1 MKKSLKKFDKT
12 KKSPYLCKTNKI
24 NHYLKKENMAN
35 LFAKAKKSA
44 PAKTTKAKDEKV
56 RIAIED
62 KTFFDKI
69 EKLEVLQDQMKV
81 AKAKADM
88 ISDELRDLG
97 KSEWAKLYDQTGK
110 NPGSVMLEQVNAED
124 VAQLMF
130 IPTDKYITITPERAE
145 ELQETYGAE
154 IVEEETT
161 FSFDSAMIE
170 KYGEILSRLIEESD
184 EIKDADKEKIIKAT
198 TKYSVAKGT
207 IDKFATYGDVNE
219 VMDAVKPVVALKNV
233 EIIKG

>member
-1 MKKSLKKFDKT
+1 
-12 KKSPYLCKTNKI
+12 
-24 NHYLKKENMAN
+24 MAN

-161 FSFDSAMIE
+161 FSFDAAMIE

-184 EIKDADKEKIIKAT
+184 EIKDTDKEKIIKAT

>member
-1 MKKSLKKFDKT
+1 
-12 KKSPYLCKTNKI
+12 
-24 NHYLKKENMAN
+24 MAN

-44 PAKTTKAKDEKV
+44 PAKPSKGKEEKV
-56 RIAIED
+56 RLVVED
-62 KTFFDKI
+62 PTFFSKV
-69 EKLEVLQDQMKV
+69 EKLEALNDQMKA

-88 ISDELRDLG
+88 ISDELRDVA
-97 KSEWAKLYDQTGK
+97 KTEWLNQYERTNK
-110 NPGSVMLEQVNAED
+110 NPESVMICQSQDED
-124 VAQLMF
+124 TAQFMF
-130 IPTDKYITITPERAE
+130 IPMDKYITITADRAE
-145 ELQETYGAE
+145 ELQETFGEE

-207 IDKFATYGDVNE
+207 IDKFSTYGDVVE
-219 VMDAVKPVVALKNV
+219 VMEAVKPVVSLKNV

>member
-1 MKKSLKKFDKT
+1 
-12 KKSPYLCKTNKI
+12 
-24 NHYLKKENMAN
+24 MAN
-35 LFAKAKKSA
+35 LFAKAKKTA
-44 PAKTTKAKDEKV
+44 PAKTSKAKEQKV
-56 RIAIED
+56 RLTVED
-62 KTFFDKI
+62 ANFFSNVQ
-69 EKLEVLQDQMKV
+69 KLEELQDQMKT

-88 ISDELRDLG
+88 ISDEIRDV
-97 KSEWAKLYDQTGK
+97 AKDAWLNQYQTTGK
-110 NPGSVMLEQVNAED
+110 NPESVMICQENGED

-130 IPTDKYITITPERAE
+130 VPTDKYITITQERAE
-145 ELQETYGAE
+145 ELQETYGEE

-161 FSFDSAMIE
+161 FSFDATMIE

-184 EIKDADKEKIIKAT
+184 EIKDTDKEKIIKAT

-219 VMDAVKPVVALKNV
+219 VMEAVKPVVALKNV

>member
-1 MKKSLKKFDKT
+1 
-12 KKSPYLCKTNKI
+12 
-24 NHYLKKENMAN
+24 MAN

-62 KTFFDKI
+62 TTFFDKI

-110 NPGSVMLEQVNAED
+110 NPGSVMLEQVNATDD

-130 IPTDKYITITPERAE
+130 VPTDKYITITPERAE

-184 EIKDADKEKIIKAT
+184 EIKDSDKEKIIKAT

-219 VMDAVKPVVALKNV
+219 VMEAVKPVVALKNV

>member
-1 MKKSLKKFDKT
+1 
-12 KKSPYLCKTNKI
+12 
-24 NHYLKKENMAN
+24 MAN

-56 RIAIED
+56 RLVVED
-62 KTFFDKI
+62 PTFFSKV
-69 EKLEVLQDQMKV
+69 EKLEALNDQMKA

-88 ISDELRDLG
+88 ISDELRDVA
-97 KSEWAKLYDQTGK
+97 KTEWLNQYEKTNK
-110 NPGSVMLEQVNAED
+110 NPESVMICQSQD
-124 VAQLMF
+124 DDTAQFMF
-130 IPTDKYITITPERAE
+130 IPMDKYITITAERAE
-145 ELQETYGAE
+145 ELQETFGEE

-184 EIKDADKEKIIKAT
+184 EIKEADKEKIIKAT

-207 IDKFATYGDVNE
+207 IDKFSTYGDVNE
-219 VMDAVKPVVALKNV
+219 VMEDVKPVVSLKNV

>member
-1 MKKSLKKFDKT
+1 MASLF
-12 KKSPYLCKTNKI
+12 
-24 NHYLKKENMAN
+24 E
-35 LFAKAKKSA
+35 KAKKSA
-44 PAKTTKAKDEKV
+44 PVKPSKGKEEKV
-56 RIAIED
+56 RLVVED
-62 KTFFDKI
+62 PTFFSKV
-69 EKLEVLQDQMKV
+69 EKLEALNDQMKA

-88 ISDELRDLG
+88 ISDELRDVA
-97 KSEWAKLYDQTGK
+97 KTEWLNQYERTNK
-110 NPGSVMLEQVNAED
+110 NPESVMICQSQD
-124 VAQLMF
+124 DDTAQFMF
-130 IPTDKYITITPERAE
+130 IPMDKYITITSDRAE
-145 ELQETYGAE
+145 ELQETFGEE

-207 IDKFATYGDVNE
+207 IDKFSTYGDVVE
-219 VMDAVKPVVALKNV
+219 VMEAVKPVVSLKNV

>member
-1 MKKSLKKFDKT
+1 
-12 KKSPYLCKTNKI
+12 
-24 NHYLKKENMAN
+24 MAN

-56 RIAIED
+56 RIKID
-62 KTFFDKI
+62 DSGFFDKI
-69 EKLEVLQDQMKV
+69 EKLEQLQDTMKV

-97 KSEWAKLYDQTGK
+97 KTEWAKLYDKTGK
-110 NPGSVMLEQVNAED
+110 NPGSVMLEHVNVTDD

-130 IPTDKYITITPERAE
+130 VPSDKYITINADRAD
-145 ELQETYGAE
+145 ELREAFGEE

-161 FSFDSAMIE
+161 FGFDSTMIE
-170 KYGEILSRLIEESD
+170 KYGEVLSRLIEECGDIS
-184 EIKDADKEKIIKAT
+184 EKDKEKIITAT
-198 TKYSVAKGT
+198 TKFSVAKGT
-207 IDKFATYGDVNE
+207 IDKFTTYGDVNE
-219 VMDAVKPVVALKNV
+219 VMEAVKPVVSLKNV

>member
-1 MKKSLKKFDKT
+1 
-12 KKSPYLCKTNKI
+12 
-24 NHYLKKENMAN
+24 MAN

-44 PAKTTKAKDEKV
+44 PAKPTKGKEEKV
-56 RIAIED
+56 RLVVED
-62 KTFFDKI
+62 PTFFSKV
-69 EKLEVLQDQMKV
+69 EKLEALNDQMKA

-88 ISDELRDLG
+88 ISDELRDVA
-97 KSEWAKLYDQTGK
+97 KTEWLNQYERTNK
-110 NPGSVMLEQVNAED
+110 NPESVMICQSQD
-124 VAQLMF
+124 DDTAQFMF
-130 IPTDKYITITPERAE
+130 IPMDKYITITAERAE
-145 ELQETYGAE
+145 ELQETFGEE

-207 IDKFATYGDVNE
+207 IDKFSTYGDVVE
-219 VMDAVKPVVALKNV
+219 VMEAVKPVVSLKNV